1 MFQRLEDVE
10 KRYDELTIKISDPN
24 EIANTSN
31 WQKLMKEHAEIT
43 PIVEKYR
50 EYKKYKNTIEE
61 NQELLKL
68 IADALLEHE
77 TLTKEQIEYLV
88 KHKEMPKEEVVEESN
103 VKHMS
108 YEDLSLTELKSIA
121 KEAGISGYTKMT
133 KEELIKALE
142 KEDE

>member
-1 MFQRLEDVE
+1 
-10 KRYDELTIKISDPN
+10 
-24 EIANTSN
+24 
-31 WQKLMKEHAEIT
+31 
-43 PIVEKYR
+43 
-50 EYKKYKNTIEE
+50 
-61 NQELLKL
+61 
-68 IADALLEHE
+68 
-77 TLTKEQIEYLV
+77 
-88 KHKEMPKEEVVEESN
+88 MPKEEVVEESN